1 MNAGNGCGKRAGTI
15 LYHARPRSGGASDE
29 AEDCRVDIR
38 PAGAVRI
45 FRDRGIRW
53 RSRSDSDAGCLVKGR
68 ISKGC
73 ERKLCKL
80 PMDLTQIGCPGRYF
94 DYNNRM
100 APRSEFESESK
111 PRQGFMIGRY
121 TTGACGNQEYKQA
134 LFNPYHIALEPTIP
148 AAVEHF

>member
-29 AEDCRVDIR
+29 AKDCRVDVR

-80 PMDLTQIGCPGRYF
+80 PMNLTQIGCPGRYF
-94 DYNNRM
+94 DYNKM
-100 APRSEFESESK
+100 APRERFEL
-111 PRQGFMIGRY
+111 PRSRTSGFRDHRLTGLGHLGLIAPNQFNYIRHY
-121 TTGACGNQEYKQA
+121 TAGIVIT
-134 LFNPYHIALEPTIP
+134 
-148 AAVEHF
+148 